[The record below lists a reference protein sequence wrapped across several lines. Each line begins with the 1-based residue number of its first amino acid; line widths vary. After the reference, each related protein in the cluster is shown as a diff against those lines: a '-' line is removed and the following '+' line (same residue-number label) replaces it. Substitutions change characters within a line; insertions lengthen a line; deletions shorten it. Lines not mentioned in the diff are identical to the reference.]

1 MHPLNVRQGAWA
13 GSIVAMVG
21 AFAAAGRSD
30 TPLPAFVETAAV
42 GLLAVVLVIG
52 VALGINRRR
61 AGSPAARVAL
71 PLEVQRAVIVGGL
84 MGVVFEASV
93 SARTSAPLL
102 TFASNIAVVLWMALL
117 AVGVLIVAERL
128 RTARGLGR

>member
-1 MHPLNVRQGAWA
+1 MRPLNARQGAWA

-21 AFAAAGRSD
+21 AFAAVARSD
-30 TPLPAFVETAAV
+30 TPLSALIETAVV
-42 GLLAVVLVIG
+42 GLLAVVLVIV

-61 AGSPAARVAL
+61 ARSPAARVAP
-71 PLEVQRAVIVGGL
+71 PLEVQRAAILGGL
-84 MGVVFEASV
+84 MGVVFEAMV

-102 TFASNIAVVLWMALL
+102 TFASNLAVVLWMALL
-117 AVGVLIVAERL
+117 AVGVLVVAERL